1 MDETIR
7 GTRPRC
13 CAHQLKPPTKTQ
25 LHTVEEWVRN
35 TREPYAWRVGSR
47 IGDGLGKA
55 QMELLIAIATLQQPR
70 PTMPTDHD
78 TSRKAIYR
86 LLGFGI

>member
-1 MDETIR
+1 
-7 GTRPRC
+7 
-13 CAHQLKPPTKTQ
+13 
-25 LHTVEEWVRN
+25 
-35 TREPYAWRVGSR
+35 
-47 IGDGLGKA
+47 
-55 QMELLIAIATLQQPR
+55 MELLIAIATLQQPR